1 MYLPR
6 ILLFIILAMILTTI
20 SKIGSD
26 PRILLMVIDLISGII
41 VILLLNALIADI
53 TDIDEKNAECR
64 REAIYFGTQGL
75 ITKSIAGL
83 AEVFSSILFENLEYS
98 IGSDLGIRTTF
109 ILSGIILILAIIVF
123 LRYLLEH

>member
-64 REAIYFGTQGL
+64 REAIYFWDTR
-75 ITKSIAGL
+75 TYNK
-83 AEVFSSILFENLEYS
+83 EYS
-98 IGSDLGIRTTF
+98 RSCRG
-109 ILSGIILILAIIVF
+109 ILIYPIRKFRILH
-123 LRYLLEH
+123 RQ